1 MAKARKIDGL
11 DCNAPVDAAA
21 REILRVRWEEVREH
35 CATVTADPTV
45 EAIHDARVAT
55 RRLRSA
61 YRDFRPLIRARVLR
75 EAMKE
80 VGTLA
85 DLLGAVRDEDVAIAT
100 LDQLADGLG
109 PGMRRDGV
117 LLLAA
122 ERRPLRNVAAEKLLA
137 LLNDAENATLNE
149 SITEAAEQI
158 KPGKGTGPDEGD
170 ALTFQGSGRKIIS
183 KSYKRLVTR
192 SRALFQPQRPQPLH
206 ELRIAAKRLRYAMQ
220 LFAACWGE
228 ELKAIARDISRMQDG
243 LGELHDCDVW
253 VAGLG
258 KRLKKFNEQPT
269 AETTEIE
276 RSLNVAAIWLLGRF
290 TRDRSKHFR
299 DVLDLW
305 HRWDGDDLGGRL
317 GRLLDDDGN
326 GRG

>member
-1 MAKARKIDGL
+1 MAKARKIEGL
-11 DCNAPVDAAA
+11 DCNVPVDAAA
-21 REILRVRWEEVREH
+21 REILRVRWEELREH
-35 CATVTADPTV
+35 CVAVAADPTLDAV
-45 EAIHDARVAT
+45 HDARVTT

-61 YRDFRPLIRARVLR
+61 YRDFRPFIRARALR

-80 VGTLA
+80 VRTLA
-85 DLLGAVRDEDVAIAT
+85 DLLGAVRDEDVAIST

-122 ERRPLRNVAAEKLLA
+122 ERRPIRNVAAEKLLT

-149 SITEAAEQI
+149 SIMGAVEQI
-158 KPGKGTGPDEGD
+158 KPRKGAGQDDGD
-170 ALTFQGSGRKIIS
+170 ALSFQGSGRKIIS

-206 ELRIAAKRLRYAMQ
+206 DLRIAAKRLRYAMQ
-220 LFAACWGE
+220 LFAVCWGD
-228 ELKAIARDISRMQDG
+228 ELKVIAGDVSRMQDA

-253 VAGLG
+253 VAALG
-258 KRLKKFNEQPT
+258 KRLKKFNEQPA

-276 RSLNVAAIWLLGRF
+276 RSLNVASIWLLGRF

-299 DVLDLW
+299 DALDLW
-305 HRWDGDDLGGRL
+305 HRWDSDDLGGRL
-317 GRLLDDDGN
+317 DRLLDGDGN
-326 GRG
+326 